1 MEVSHRTKIGK
12 GDNKMKA
19 SKFKEYIII
28 TLGIALVAFAIE
40 YFYAP
45 NNIAAGGVTGI
56 AIIANALMPSLSIGI
71 VSLVL
76 NGVLFIVAII
86 FIGGKFGMKTI
97 YASLGLS
104 GVMWAI
110 EKFLKPV
117 AITNDL
123 IIATIF
129 GALISALGLALV
141 FNENASTGG
150 TDILAKMLNMFF
162 HLEMGK
168 SLLLVDFVITFVS
181 AFVFGVDVAL
191 YSMLSIILLGLI
203 VDRVIEGFNVCK
215 SIFIISK
222 SNYEISKYIID
233 ELERGCTF
241 LNGLGA
247 YSGKESNIL
256 YAVLSRNQFIKLKK
270 FIKEIDPEAF
280 ITVGEVHEVLGEGF
294 NDI

>member
-1 MEVSHRTKIGK
+1 MT
-12 GDNKMKA
+12 MKK
-19 SKFKEYIII
+19 SKFREYLII
-28 TLGIALVAFAIE
+28 TFGIILVALSIE

-56 AIIANALMPSLSIGI
+56 AIIINAVIPSLSIGL
-71 VSLVL
+71 VSFVL
-76 NGVLFIVAII
+76 NGLLFIVALI
-86 FIGGKFGMKTI
+86 FIDGKFGVKTI

-104 GVMWAI
+104 VIIWAI
-110 EKFLKPV
+110 ERFLKPV

-123 IIATIF
+123 MMATIF
-129 GALISALGLALV
+129 GTLISAFGMAII

-150 TDILAKMLNMFF
+150 TDILAKMLNIFF
-162 HLEMGK
+162 HLDIGK
-168 SLLLVDFVITFVS
+168 SLLVVDFVITLAS

-203 VDRVIEGFNVCK
+203 VDRVIEGFNACK

-222 SNYEISKYIID
+222 SNYEISRYIID
-233 ELERGCTF
+233 TLDRGCTF
-241 LNGLGA
+241 INGVGA
-247 YSGKESNIL
+247 FTEKETNIL

-270 FIKEIDPEAF
+270 FIKDVDPDAF

-294 NDI
+294 NDIKQH

>member
-1 MEVSHRTKIGK
+1 MT
-12 GDNKMKA
+12 MKK
-19 SKFKEYIII
+19 SKFREYLII
-28 TLGIALVAFAIE
+28 TFGIILVALSIE

-56 AIIANALMPSLSIGI
+56 AIIINAVIPSFSIGV
-71 VSLVL
+71 VSFIL
-76 NGVLFIVAII
+76 NGLLFIVALI
-86 FIGGKFGMKTI
+86 FIDGKFGVKTI

-104 GVMWAI
+104 VIIWAI
-110 EKFLKPV
+110 ERFLKPV

-123 IIATIF
+123 MMATIF
-129 GALISALGLALV
+129 GTLISAFGMAII

-150 TDILAKMLNMFF
+150 TDILAKMLNIFF
-162 HLEMGK
+162 HLDIGK
-168 SLLLVDFVITFVS
+168 SLLVVDFVITLAS

-203 VDRVIEGFNVCK
+203 VDRVIEGFNACK

-222 SNYEISKYIID
+222 SNYEISRYIID
-233 ELERGCTF
+233 TLDRGCTF
-241 LNGLGA
+241 INGVGA
-247 YSGKESNIL
+247 FTEKETNIL

-270 FIKEIDPEAF
+270 FIKDVDPDAF

-294 NDI
+294 NDIKQH